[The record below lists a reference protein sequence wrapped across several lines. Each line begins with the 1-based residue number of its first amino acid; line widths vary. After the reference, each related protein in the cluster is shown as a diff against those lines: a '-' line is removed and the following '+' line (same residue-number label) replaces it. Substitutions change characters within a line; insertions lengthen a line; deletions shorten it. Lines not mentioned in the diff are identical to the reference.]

1 MFFFLIQ
8 MLIAVLFKAVQIENN
23 PNIHQLENTECSYNE
38 IVIKIQKKKTPQNTD
53 IRTQQRWISK
63 ELHKVGKPDGAN
75 DSISV
80 TS

>member
-1 MFFFLIQ
+1 MFYFFIQ
-8 MLIAVLFKAVQIENN
+8 MFIAVLFKAVQIENN
-23 PNIHQLENTECSYNE
+23 PNIHQLENRVFIQWNSYKNT
-38 IVIKIQKKKTPQNTD
+38 KKNPHNID

-75 DSISV
+75 DSIYV